1 MLHPD
6 YLRVPIGGL
15 GDQESGQEGLQLPEE
30 VNYVIIEPF

>member
-6 YLRVPIGGL
+6 YLGVPIGRL
-15 GDQESGQEGLQLPEE
+15 GDQESRQEGLQLPEE